1 MNDFMK
7 KAVIVSVLLL
17 GILIR
22 PAAALDALDVFK
34 FRRGTEV
41 KLQDPSSSYD
51 PTQPHGVISPFTG
64 YIGQMVAR
72 LASAKSL
79 KDIPELKLPD
89 LRPGQIE
96 IEYVD
101 PKSIVTIQDDVI
113 RRNYVGVREYFI
125 VNRNIED
132 VFGMATD
139 FDHLS
144 LVFPGLEKSAVTFR
158 RANRIDTETWRKT
171 GIPVFGK
178 RKNYYATTNILW
190 PASGPN
196 KKIIK
201 TQLLNAEKAKIKYQS
216 HIYADNLWYFESCGE
231 QCTQVLY
238 LGFSLLGW
246 DFQKTPPFFPF
257 VSKEIRKQVVSGVLE
272 GGARSSL
279 AAMVRWED
287 PRFRERPI
295 SSFTPKDKKIIA
307 SEVNRRLKRLRKEG
321 RIKIDSERIFD

>member
-1 MNDFMK
+1 MK
-7 KAVIVSVLLL
+7 KAAMVSVLLL
-17 GILIR
+17 GVFIR

-41 KLQDPSSSYD
+41 KLQEPASLYD

-64 YIGQMVAR
+64 YIGRMVSR

-79 KDIPELKLPD
+79 KDIPALKLPD
-89 LRPGQIE
+89 LKPGQIE

-101 PKSIVTIQDDVI
+101 PKSIVMIQDDVV
-113 RRNYVGVREYFI
+113 RRNYVGVREYF
-125 VNRNIED
+125 VVTRNIED
-132 VFGMATD
+132 VFRMATD
-139 FDHLS
+139 FDHLA
-144 LVFPGLEKSAVTFR
+144 LVFPGLEKSVVTVR
-158 RANRIDTETWRKT
+158 RANRIDAESWRKT

-190 PASGPN
+190 PASDPN
-196 KKIIK
+196 RKLIK
-201 TQLLNAEKAKIKYQS
+201 TQLLNAEKTKAKYQS
-216 HIYADNLWYFESCGE
+216 HIYSDNLWYFESCGG

-246 DFQKTPPFFPF
+246 DYQRTPPFFPF

-279 AAMVRWED
+279 ASMVRWED

-295 SSFTPKDKKIIA
+295 SSFTSKDKKIIA

-321 RIKIDSERIFD
+321 RIKIDLERIFD